1 MRGLVK
7 RLLIVIFLICGLLAA
22 PAEART
28 RIHTFRAGP
37 FAMSGFSTRLPKI
50 AIRAPHAD
58 GYITAMRTFLTYP
71 GGRQVSVKDVM
82 LHHTVF
88 INHGA
93 HPRDYRG
100 SCEGRW
106 GEAVYGAGEGR
117 QSMIMP
123 PGVGY
128 RIHRHARWR
137 LQAMLMSHTL
147 RFEKV
152 YVTYRVRVTTGRRM
166 RHVKPFWVRANGC

>member
-7 RLLIVIFLICGLLAA
+7 RLLIGIFLIFGVLAA

-28 RIHTFRAGP
+28 RIYTFKAGP

-50 AIRAPHAD
+50 AVRSPHVN
-58 GYITAMRTFLTYP
+58 GYITAMRTFLTYE
-71 GGRQVSVKDVM
+71 GGREVSVKNVM

-93 HPRDYRG
+93 HPGDNRG
-100 SCEGRW
+100 W
-106 GEAVYGAGEGR
+106 GGGAGGDPFYGTGEER
-117 QSMIMP
+117 QRLIMP

-128 RIHRHARWR
+128 RINRRDRWR
-137 LQAMLMSHTL
+137 LQAMLM
-147 RFEKV
+147 
-152 YVTYRVRVTTGRRM
+152 
-166 RHVKPFWVRANGC
+166 